1 MKRFFVIAV
10 VACATLFAG
19 CVSVE
24 DKAAEYAQ
32 KLVDA
37 SWSEKG
43 KVMDEMEEYVE
54 TLSPEKQE
62 AFEEAYEAELKRLLK
77 SKMKGAAEEFVSGAE
92 ALIEEAGAATS
103 VLVDEASKAVED
115 LSNKHSEDVEKAV
128 NDAAEA
134 VVDAAEA
141 AAEKLVEEVE
151 NISPEDVEAAANEAA
166 KAVEA
171 AANEAAKAVEDAAKS
186 VSSLFE

>member
-10 VACATLFAG
+10 VACAVLFVS

-24 DKAAEYAQ
+24 DKAVEYAE
-32 KLVDA
+32 KLVNA

-43 KVMDEMEEYVE
+43 QVMDEMEAYVV

-62 AFEEAYEAELKRLLK
+62 AFEAAYKAELKRLLK
-77 SKMKGAAEEFVSGAE
+77 SKMRGAAEQFVSGAE
-92 ALIEEAGAATS
+92 ALMEEAGAATS
-103 VLVDEASKAVED
+103 AIVDEATKAVED
-115 LSNKHSEDVEKAV
+115 FSNKHGEDVEKAV

-134 VVDAAEA
+134 
-141 AAEKLVEEVE
+141 AAEKIVNQVE
-151 NISPEDVEAAANEAA
+151 NISAED
-166 KAVEA
+166 VEA

-186 VSSLFE
+186 FSSLFE

>member
-10 VACATLFAG
+10 VACAALFVS

-24 DKAAEYAQ
+24 DKAVEYAE
-32 KLVDA
+32 KLVNA

-43 KVMDEMEEYVE
+43 QVMDEMEAYVV

-62 AFEEAYEAELKRLLK
+62 AFEAAYKAELKRLLK
-77 SKMKGAAEEFVSGAE
+77 SKMRGAAEQFVSGAE
-92 ALIEEAGAATS
+92 ALMEEAGAATS
-103 VLVDEASKAVED
+103 AIVDEATKAVED
-115 LSNKHSEDVEKAV
+115 FSNKHGEDVEKAV

-134 VVDAAEA
+134 AVEAAEA
-141 AAEKLVEEVE
+141 AAEKIVNQVE

-186 VSSLFE
+186 FSSLFE